1 MREEADAL
9 DAFLMVIKT
18 TDEIVRSENVTHE
31 STLFNVLEWRVT
43 I

>member
-1 MREEADAL
+1 MRKEADTL
-9 DAFLMVIKT
+9 DTFLIVIKT
-18 TDEIVRSENVTHE
+18 TNKIVQSENVTYK